1 MNAILGFFSFIFVLM
16 ISKGDENNNK
26 SNENVLRFSFYFV
39 FLPLDQKK
47 SRVEGR
53 SSSTF
58 HTQQIKEFSSS
69 SFFFACS
76 LPSMFVCAGGE
87 KGKRE
92 NKNNKFFKNE
102 GRRSGEGKKS
112 ENDAKRM
119 LCVHKNNS
127 HRLEKCD
134 KHCCTVCCV
143 LSSGK

>member
-1 MNAILGFFSFIFVLM
+1 MKIIIKAMKTFFDSVFILFFS
-16 ISKGDENNNK
+16 
-26 SNENVLRFSFYFV
+26 
-39 FLPLDQKK
+39 PLIKKK